1 MAENGLRPDVAL
13 DIYKITR
20 LQSKTYGG
28 TESIVALDIYKI
40 TRLQSH
46 TERIHAPQHALD
58 IYKITRL
65 QSHRLLRLQTLAAL
79 DIYKITRLQSLSNR
93 SKSVFLFF
101 HSNISHKSW
110 SIRIFWDA
118 FSIVWSYLSMNRRL
132 CLFALHSL
140 MNACIVLS
148 LK

>member
-1 MAENGLRPDVAL
+1 MVSLLFQILAL

-20 LQSKTYGG
+20 LQS
-28 TESIVALDIYKI
+28 ERVVVSVVSLALDIYKI
-40 TRLQSH
+40 TRLQS
-46 TERIHAPQHALD
+46 EDRRI
-58 IYKITRL
+58 
-65 QSHRLLRLQTLAAL
+65 LRAGPAL

-118 FSIVWSYLSMNRRL
+118 FSTVWSYLSMNRRL

-140 MNACIVLS
+140 MNVCIVLS